1 MDSLLLFSYVLF
13 EYLDSQVDSQIQVT
27 KLFISHDKKFI
38 DKIHF
43 WGYNGIV
50 QKKNHKNLMLFFAR
64 DISR

>member
-13 EYLDSQVDSQIQVT
+13 EYLDSQVDSQIQVA
-27 KLFISHDKKFI
+27 KLFISHDKKLI

-50 QKKNHKNLMLFFAR
+50 QKKN
-64 DISR
+64 